1 MKRER
6 SLLKDLY
13 PLFIIHYSMI
23 RMFTNLLFLLLIV
36 LLVSFTPG
44 SEPPDPSYAVPFF
57 RAMALYGALLLLI
70 VLQNKLFS
78 AKVRRNKNAF
88 ILLVNLELIGFF
100 CLYQYAFEAYR
111 FIGNVFQTPN
121 TFLML
126 ALYWVGLAVFHYTA
140 FNQKRVHPN
149 SATATPR
156 NEVSIQLWMSIPFAI
171 PFLAFTLLFDALQ
184 FIPNAHFQEAMKN
197 GSDDVLI
204 SIVLMVGML
213 AFMVLTMIFLPALIQ
228 KLWRCEPLEEGPL
241 KDRLEA
247 LCRKANFKHA
257 GMKTWTLLN
266 DALTAAIIGIVPR
279 YRYVMF
285 TKRILHEL
293 PPESIEAILAHE
305 IGHSYR
311 KHLLIYPGIIMGMF
325 IFASLFF
332 LVFGDFFNAHP
343 LATYIAYALI
353 LALYFRFVFGF
364 FSRNFER
371 QADLHIFELG
381 MDPKSMIEALDQVG
395 TLSGNIHFIPNWHHF
410 GIQQRIDFLRQAEL
424 NPPLI
429 ARHHRFVRTCLLLY
443 FILLAAGLLILFFV

>member
-1 MKRER
+1 
-6 SLLKDLY
+6 
-13 PLFIIHYSMI
+13 
-23 RMFTNLLFLLLIV
+23 
-36 LLVSFTPG
+36 
-44 SEPPDPSYAVPFF
+44 
-57 RAMALYGALLLLI
+57 
-70 VLQNKLFS
+70 
-78 AKVRRNKNAF
+78 
-88 ILLVNLELIGFF
+88 
-100 CLYQYAFEAYR
+100 
-111 FIGNVFQTPN
+111 
-121 TFLML
+121 ML

-325 IFASLFF
+325 IFASIFF
-332 LVFGDFFNAHP
+332 LSLEISLTLILWPHTSLMPLFWPSISALFSDFFP
-343 LATYIAYALI
+343 EI
-353 LALYFRFVFGF
+353 LKGRL
-364 FSRNFER
+364 
-371 QADLHIFELG
+371 
-381 MDPKSMIEALDQVG
+381 
-395 TLSGNIHFIPNWHHF
+395 TFISLNW
-410 GIQQRIDFLRQAEL
+410 GWTQNL
-424 NPPLI
+424 
-429 ARHHRFVRTCLLLY
+429 
-443 FILLAAGLLILFFV
+443 